1 MLSIIL
7 DIAVIALFWFF
18 MIRGIKKGLVKS
30 ILDLFKGIV
39 AFVAA
44 FLYYKPVTEYILKF
58 GAVNKFIENVQ
69 VNMTNNIVSSSSET
83 VKELPSW
90 AEKFITEGIESS
102 AVGITDAV
110 SNLAVNV
117 IAALL
122 IYVSVRI
129 LFVIFNFVFD
139 KIKIFRLGELNA
151 LGGACFGFLN
161 ALILVYIAMLVLFVF
176 VATDN
181 GGINE
186 AIQST
191 YLAKFFYNNNLIS
204 NLIF

>member
-30 ILDLFKGIV
+30 ILDLFKGIA

-44 FLYYKPVTEYILKF
+44 FLYYKPVAEYILKL
-58 GAVNKFIENVQ
+58 GVVNRFIDNVEENMSEKVL
-69 VNMTNNIVSSSSET
+69 SSSAET
-83 VKELPSW
+83 VKELPVW
-90 AEKFITEGIESS
+90 VEKLINEGIESS
-102 AVGITDAV
+102 AANITEAV
-110 SNLAVNV
+110 SNLAINV

-129 LFVIFNFVFD
+129 LFMIFNFLFD
-139 KIKIFRLGELNA
+139 RIRIFKIGELNA

-161 ALILVYIAMLVLFVF
+161 AAILVYVAMLVLFIF

-181 GGINE
+181 GDLNG

-191 YLAKFFYNNNLIS
+191 YVAKFFYNNNLIS
-204 NLIF
+204 NFIF